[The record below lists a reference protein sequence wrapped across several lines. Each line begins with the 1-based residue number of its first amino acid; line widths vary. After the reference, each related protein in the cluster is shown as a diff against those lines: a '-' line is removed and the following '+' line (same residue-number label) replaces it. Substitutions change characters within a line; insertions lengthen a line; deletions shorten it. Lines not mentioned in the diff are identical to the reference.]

1 MKGLEGRV
9 QVKIMAGIGKLCQD
23 EGKGKEPASAS
34 RSSKRQTPRLA
45 RYGEKYFL
53 ENILRSILF
62 FLKFDPSSI
71 EEKFGDRSRRKLA
84 KGNE

>member
-1 MKGLEGRV
+1 MGRGTFTRLKGEGKEQGERMKGLEGRV
-9 QVKIMAGIGKLCQD
+9 QVTIMAGIGKLCQD

-34 RSSKRQTPRLA
+34 RSSKRQTPRLTFEKA

-62 FLKFDPSSI
+62 F
-71 EEKFGDRSRRKLA
+71 
-84 KGNE
+84 